1 MPDSPKRI
9 ALPLAVTVL
18 GGCLLPAQFAINAAL
33 AGQLRSVT
41 LTGATSYLGG
51 GVFLLLL
58 LSVAP
63 GPRADWRAA
72 MCGPGWAWLGGAVG
86 SAYIVGSVILTR
98 ALGAG
103 LATTLVIAS
112 QITVAILLDH
122 TGALGLVQRRLNP
135 RRAAAVVLALAAL
148 AVRLWGMP

>member
-1 MPDSPKRI
+1 MPEPSKSI
-9 ALPLAVTVL
+9 ALPLAATVL

-51 GVFLLLL
+51 AVFLLVLL
-58 LSVAP
+58 AAP

-72 MCGPGWAWLGGAVG
+72 MRGPGWAWLGGAVG

-148 AVRLWGMP
+148 AVRLWGLR

>member
-1 MPDSPKRI
+1 MPDTPKRI

-41 LTGATSYLGG
+41 LTGAASYLGG
-51 GVFLLLL
+51 ALFLLLL

-63 GPRADWRAA
+63 GRGADWRAA
-72 MCGPGWAWLGGAVG
+72 MRGPRWAWLGGAVG

-112 QITVAILLDH
+112 QITVAVLLDH
-122 TGALGLVQRRLNP
+122 TGALGLVRRRLNP
-135 RRAAAVVLALAAL
+135 ARAAAVALALAAL
-148 AVRLWGMP
+148 AVRLWGLR